1 MDHGSLSK
9 SRLAA
14 VTFARELH
22 CLNGVYARR
31 NITGRNG
38 RTMSSFFFVIR
49 VGTLHYKKIRHMLR
63 PRVPKFHYIRPY
75 IHVSVHI
82 SVRVTLASAN
92 NMHIDIRIKY
102 KKYKM

>member
-31 NITGRNG
+31 NITGQLQDHE
-38 RTMSSFFFVIR
+38 FFFCYKSRYI
-49 VGTLHYKKIRHMLR
+49 TLQKIRHTLR